1 MKELRQRLWSE
12 LPQNSPNSRHRL
24 TSVILGRFF
33 PDKKIEQLPLRV
45 CMAYQDDALLASV
58 MGPLLL
64 LAEPVL
70 GVLFARKHDGPA
82 QAKAFVSISSKKQ
95 KKFTM
100 KITLELPPDV
110 EARLRESAARYDAD
124 TVRRLLVEAFTP
136 TVEALLRELPDALTD
151 TAFEA
156 VADQLADELSAC
168 HRPNAPVLSDH
179 AVSRAGIYEDHP

>member
-1 MKELRQRLWSE
+1 
-12 LPQNSPNSRHRL
+12 
-24 TSVILGRFF
+24 
-33 PDKKIEQLPLRV
+33 
-45 CMAYQDDALLASV
+45 
-58 MGPLLL
+58 
-64 LAEPVL
+64 
-70 GVLFARKHDGPA
+70 
-82 QAKAFVSISSKKQ
+82 
-95 KKFTM
+95 M

-156 VADQLADELSAC
+156 VADQLADELTAC
-168 HRPNAPVLSDH
+168 RRSNASVLSDH